1 MKRGVKMYLPIAICV
16 LLAIAVIVLLIKIY
30 LMKKSAKEIAE
41 KLSEKLSADTNTL
54 IDISSGDRD
63 MRALAENLNVQLK
76 QLREERRRFQ
86 HGDTELKEAVT
97 NISHD
102 LRTPLTAVFGYL
114 DLLEREEQ
122 SDTVKQYL
130 GQIRG
135 RTEAMKQLTEELFR
149 YSIVASSK
157 PLKYERL
164 CINNVLEESL
174 AEFYGA
180 IVQKGITPE
189 IEITETRV
197 ERVLDK
203 TALKRIFGN
212 IIGNAVKYSG
222 GDLFV
227 TLTGD
232 GTATFSNT
240 AEGLDSVT
248 VGKLFDRFYT
258 VETAGNSTGLGLS
271 IAKLL
276 AEQMGGTITAE
287 YIGNRVVITLEFPEN
302 RIIQH

>member
-1 MKRGVKMYLPIAICV
+1 MYLPIV
-16 LLAIAVIVLLIKIY
+16 LCILLTIAVILLLIKIY
-30 LMKKSAKEIAE
+30 FMKISAREIAE

-63 MRALAENLNVQLK
+63 MRALAEKLNVQLR
-76 QLREERRRFQ
+76 QLREERRRFR

-114 DLLEREEQ
+114 DLLEREEK
-122 SDTVKQYL
+122 SDTVQQYL

-135 RTEAMKQLTEELFR
+135 RTEAMKTLTEELFR
-149 YSIVASSK
+149 YSIVASSQ
-157 PLKYERL
+157 PLKYEKL
-164 CINNVLEESL
+164 CVNSVLEESL

-180 IVQKGITPE
+180 IVQKGITPK

-197 ERVLDK
+197 ERILDK

-227 TLTGD
+227 TFEED
-232 GTATFSNT
+232 GTATFSNI
-240 AEGLDSVT
+240 AEGLDSVA

-287 YIGNRVVITLEFPEN
+287 YVGNRVVITLKFAEK
-302 RIIQH
+302 

>member
-1 MKRGVKMYLPIAICV
+1 MYLPIGICF
-16 LLAIAVIVLLIKIY
+16 LLAITVIVLLIKIY
-30 LMKKSAKEIAE
+30 LMKKSAREIAE

-63 MRALAENLNVQLK
+63 MRSLAEKLNVQLK
-76 QLREERRRFQ
+76 QLREERLRFK

-114 DLLEREEQ
+114 DLLEREEK
-122 SDTVKQYL
+122 SDTVKNYL

-135 RTEAMKQLTEELFR
+135 RTETMKQLTEELFR
-149 YSIVASSK
+149 YSIVASAQ
-157 PLKYERL
+157 PLTYERL
-164 CINNVLEESL
+164 CVNSVLEESL

-180 IVQKGITPE
+180 IVQQGIIPK

-197 ERVLDK
+197 ERTLDR

-227 TLTGD
+227 TLSGD
-232 GTATFSNT
+232 GTVTFSNT

-287 YIGNRVVITLEFPEN
+287 YAQSRVVITLGLN
-302 RIIQH
+302 ADL

>member
-1 MKRGVKMYLPIAICV
+1 MYLPIIVCV
-16 LLAIAVIVLLIKIY
+16 LLAAAVAALLIKIY
-30 LMKKSAKEIAE
+30 LMKKSAREIAE

-63 MRALAENLNVQLK
+63 MRALAEKLNVQLK
-76 QLREERRRFQ
+76 KLREERRRFQ
-86 HGDTELKEAVT
+86 HGDAELKEAVT

-114 DLLEREEQ
+114 DLLEREEK
-122 SDTVKQYL
+122 SGTVQQYL

-135 RTEAMKQLTEELFR
+135 RTEAMKTLTEELFR
-149 YSIVASSK
+149 YSVVASSQ

-164 CINNVLEESL
+164 CVNSVLEESL

-180 IVQKGITPE
+180 VVQQGISPE
-189 IEITETRV
+189 IDITETRV
-197 ERVLDK
+197 ERTLDK

-212 IIGNAVKYSG
+212 IIGNAVKYSD

-227 TLTGD
+227 SLSED

-240 AEGLDSVT
+240 AKGLDSVA
-248 VGKLFDRFYT
+248 VSRLFDRFYT
-258 VETAGNSTGLGLS
+258 VETGGNSTGLGLS

-276 AEQMGGTITAE
+276 AEQMGGDITAE
-287 YIGNRVVITLEFPEN
+287 YVQNRVVITLTFAGK
-302 RIIQH
+302 

>member
-1 MKRGVKMYLPIAICV
+1 MYLPIV
-16 LLAIAVIVLLIKIY
+16 LCILLTIAVILLLIKIY
-30 LMKKSAKEIAE
+30 LMKISAREIAE

-63 MRALAENLNVQLK
+63 MRSLAEKLNVQLR
-76 QLREERRRFQ
+76 QLREERRRFR

-114 DLLEREEQ
+114 DLLEREEK
-122 SDTVKQYL
+122 SDTVKNYL

-135 RTEAMKQLTEELFR
+135 RTEAMKTLTEELFR
-149 YSIVASSK
+149 YSIVVSSQ
-157 PLKYERL
+157 PLKYEKL
-164 CINNVLEESL
+164 CVNSVLEESL

-180 IVQKGITPE
+180 IVQKGITPK
-189 IEITETRV
+189 IEITENRV
-197 ERVLDK
+197 ERILDK

-227 TLTGD
+227 TLAED
-232 GTATFSNT
+232 GTATFSNI
-240 AEGLDSVT
+240 AEGLDSVA

-287 YIGNRVVITLEFPEN
+287 YVGNRVVITLKFAEK
-302 RIIQH
+302 

>member
-1 MKRGVKMYLPIAICV
+1 MYLPIGICV
-16 LLAIAVIVLLIKIY
+16 LLAAAAIVLPIKIY
-30 LMKKSAKEIAE
+30 LMKKSAREIAE

-54 IDISSGDRD
+54 IDISSGDKD
-63 MRALAENLNVQLK
+63 MRALAEKLNVQLK
-76 QLREERRRFQ
+76 QLREERLRFR
-86 HGDTELKEAVT
+86 HGDAELKEAVT

-114 DLLEREEQ
+114 DLLEREEK
-122 SDTVKQYL
+122 SDTVNQYL

-157 PLKYERL
+157 PLNYERL
-164 CINNVLEESL
+164 CVNSVLEESL

-180 IVQKGITPE
+180 IVQQGITPE
-189 IEITETRV
+189 IEITESRV

-203 TALKRIFGN
+203 SALKRIFGN
-212 IIGNAVKYSG
+212 IIGNAIKYSD

-227 TLTGD
+227 TLSGD

-240 AEGLDSVT
+240 AENLNAVT
-248 VGKLFDRFYT
+248 VGRLFDRFYT
-258 VETAGNSTGLGLS
+258 VENARNSTGLGLS

-276 AEQMGGTITAE
+276 AEQMGGSVKAE
-287 YIGNRVVITLEFPEN
+287 YVENRVVITLEFAEK
-302 RIIQH
+302 

>member
-1 MKRGVKMYLPIAICV
+1 MYLPMV
-16 LLAIAVIVLLIKIY
+16 LCILLTIAVILLLIKIY
-30 LMKKSAKEIAE
+30 LMKISAREIAE

-63 MRALAENLNVQLK
+63 MRAIAEKLNVQLK
-76 QLREERRRFQ
+76 KLREERRRFR

-114 DLLEREEQ
+114 DLLEREEK
-122 SDTVKQYL
+122 SDTVQQYL

-135 RTEAMKQLTEELFR
+135 RTEAMKTLTEELFR
-149 YSIVASSK
+149 YSIVASSQ
-157 PLKYERL
+157 PLKYEKL
-164 CINNVLEESL
+164 CVNSVLEESL

-197 ERVLDK
+197 KRILDK

-212 IIGNAVKYSG
+212 IISNAVKYSG

-227 TLTGD
+227 TLAED
-232 GTATFSNT
+232 GTATFSNI
-240 AEGLDSVT
+240 AERLDSVA

-287 YIGNRVVITLEFPEN
+287 YVGNRVVITLKFAEK
-302 RIIQH
+302 

>member
-1 MKRGVKMYLPIAICV
+1 MYLPIGICV

-30 LMKKSAKEIAE
+30 LMKKSAKEITE

-54 IDISSGDRD
+54 IDISSGDKD

-114 DLLEREEQ
+114 DLLEREEK

-149 YSIVASSK
+149 YSIVASAK
-157 PLKYERL
+157 PLSYETI

-180 IVQKGITPE
+180 IVKQGITPE
-189 IEITETRV
+189 IEITETCV
-197 ERVLDK
+197 ERMLDRS
-203 TALKRIFGN
+203 ALKRIFGN
-212 IIGNAVKYSG
+212 IIGNAVKYSD
-222 GDLFV
+222 GDFFV
-227 TLTGD
+227 QMTDTGKI
-232 GTATFSNT
+232 TFSNT
-240 AEGLDSVT
+240 AEKLNAVT
-248 VGKLFDRFYT
+248 AGKLFDRFYT
-258 VETAGNSTGLGLS
+258 VENGRNSTGLGLS

-276 AEQMGGTITAE
+276 AEQMGGKITAE
-287 YIGNRVVITLEFPEN
+287 YAGNMLTVSLEFLN
-302 RIIQH
+302 KINGGNAD

>member
-1 MKRGVKMYLPIAICV
+1 MYLPIV
-16 LLAIAVIVLLIKIY
+16 LCILLTIAVILLLIKIY
-30 LMKKSAKEIAE
+30 FMKISAKEISE

-63 MRALAENLNVQLK
+63 MRALAEKLNVQLR

-114 DLLEREEQ
+114 DLLEREEK
-122 SDTVKQYL
+122 SDTVQQYL

-135 RTEAMKQLTEELFR
+135 RTEAMKTLTEELFR
-149 YSIVASSK
+149 YSIVASSQ
-157 PLKYERL
+157 PLKYEKL
-164 CINNVLEESL
+164 CINSVLEESL

-180 IVQKGITPE
+180 IVQKGITPK
-189 IEITETRV
+189 IEITENRV
-197 ERVLDK
+197 ERILDK

-227 TLTGD
+227 TLAED
-232 GTATFSNT
+232 GTATFSNI
-240 AEGLDSVT
+240 AEGLDSVA

-287 YIGNRVVITLEFPEN
+287 YVGNRVVITMKFAEK
-302 RIIQH
+302 

>member
-1 MKRGVKMYLPIAICV
+1 MYLPIVICV

-30 LMKKSAKEIAE
+30 FMKKSAKEISE
-41 KLSEKLSADTNTL
+41 KLSEKLAEETNTL

-63 MRALAENLNVQLK
+63 MRTLAENLNVQLK
-76 QLREERRRFQ
+76 QLRDERRRFK

-102 LRTPLTAVFGYL
+102 LRTPLTAVCGYL
-114 DLLEREEQ
+114 DLLEREEA
-122 SDTVKQYL
+122 SDTVKNYL

-149 YSIVASSK
+149 YSVVASVK
-157 PLKYERL
+157 PLSMEKL
-164 CINNVLEESL
+164 CLNNILEETI
-174 AEFYGA
+174 ADFYG
-180 IVQKGITPE
+180 IISERGIAPE

-197 ERVLDK
+197 ERIVDK
-203 TALKRIFGN
+203 SALKRIFGN
-212 IIGNAVKYSG
+212 IIGNAVKYSR

-227 TLTGD
+227 RM
-232 GTATFSNT
+232 TAEGEITFSNT
-240 AEGLDSVT
+240 AENLNAVT

-258 VETAGNSTGLGLS
+258 VETARNSTGLGLS

-276 AEQMGGTITAE
+276 AEQMGGQITAE
-287 YIGNRVVITLEFPEN
+287 YIEKMLLIRLKF
-302 RIIQH
+302 

>member
-1 MKRGVKMYLPIAICV
+1 MYLPIVICV
-16 LLAIAVIVLLIKIY
+16 LLAISVIVLLIKIY
-30 LMKKSAKEIAE
+30 LMKKSAKEITE

-76 QLREERRRFQ
+76 QLREERLRFK

-114 DLLEREEQ
+114 DLLEREEK

-157 PLKYERL
+157 PLKYEKL
-164 CINNVLEESL
+164 CINSVLEESL

-180 IVQKGITPE
+180 IVQQGITPE

-197 ERVLDK
+197 ERILDR

-212 IIGNAVKYSG
+212 IIGNAVKYSD

-227 TLTGD
+227 TLAED

-276 AEQMGGTITAE
+276 AEQMGGSITAE
-287 YIGNRVVITLEFPEN
+287 YVENKVVITLKFDE
-302 RIIQH
+302 

>member
-1 MKRGVKMYLPIAICV
+1 MYLPIV
-16 LLAIAVIVLLIKIY
+16 LCILLTIAVILLLVKIY
-30 LMKKSAKEIAE
+30 FMKISAREIAE

-63 MRALAENLNVQLK
+63 MRALAEKLNVQLR
-76 QLREERRRFQ
+76 QLREERRRFR

-114 DLLEREEQ
+114 DLLEREEK
-122 SDTVKQYL
+122 SDTVQQYL

-135 RTEAMKQLTEELFR
+135 RTEAMKTLTEELFR
-149 YSIVASSK
+149 YSIVASSQ
-157 PLKYERL
+157 PLKYEKL
-164 CINNVLEESL
+164 CVNSVLEESL

-180 IVQKGITPE
+180 IVQKGITPK

-197 ERVLDK
+197 ERILDK

-227 TLTGD
+227 TLAED
-232 GTATFSNT
+232 GTTTFSNI
-240 AEGLDSVT
+240 AEGLDSVA

-276 AEQMGGTITAE
+276 AEQMGGTITVE
-287 YIGNRVVITLEFPEN
+287 YVGNRVVITLKFAEK
-302 RIIQH
+302 